1 MKEGAGKMSNSSNSK
16 ERVEYAWNYFQLHAG
31 QRMSLFNFF
40 VVISALLTGGL
51 ATSIRTDNEFE
62 YAIIRILLGVGL
74 MIISFVFWKLD
85 QRVRYLIK
93 HAESALKR
101 MERCLLTEDEPQDGS
116 SALFSVEEQQT
127 AKFPRPRWWKFW
139 EWHMYYSKCFGVVY
153 ITFAAIGFLGIVLS
167 VRQLFFP
174 CL

>member
-1 MKEGAGKMSNSSNSK
+1 MRERAGKMSHSPNAK
-16 ERVEYAWNYFQLHAG
+16 ERIEYAWNYFQLHAG

-51 ATSIRTDNEFE
+51 ATSIRNDNEFE
-62 YAIIRILLGVGL
+62 HAIIRILLGVGL
-74 MIISFVFWKLD
+74 MITSFVFWKLD

-93 HAESALKR
+93 HAENALKK
-101 MERCLLTEDEPQDGS
+101 MEHCFLIENESQDNS
-116 SALFSVEEQQT
+116 SALFLAEEEQT
-127 AKFPRPRWWKFW
+127 VKFPRAQLWKFW

-153 ITFAAIGFLGIVLS
+153 ITFAAIGFLGVVLA
-167 VRQLFFP
+167 VCRLLCP